1 MTALA
6 PEASAAT
13 AEARGTRPRGLFVT
27 GTGTGVG
34 KTVVSALLMARQ
46 GITSPVRYWK
56 PVQTG
61 TRDDDDTAMVAAL
74 SGCGAARV
82 EDDGVRL
89 PLPLSPHEAA
99 RLAGTA
105 IDVPALVGQW
115 RTRAAQ
121 GSWVVEGAGG
131 VLVPLDDETLM
142 VDVIRACALPALVVG
157 HSGLGTINH
166 TLLTL
171 EALRARAV
179 PVAAV
184 VLVGEAHSSNAEAIG
199 RIGGVS
205 VVVTCPALERVTPAT
220 VQATAQQLIGWEAVD
235 AWLQ

>member
-6 PEASAAT
+6 REGSAAP
-13 AEARGTRPRGLFVT
+13 ADARGTGPRGLFVT

-46 GITSPVRYWK
+46 GASSPVRYWK

-61 TRDDDDTAMVAAL
+61 TRDDDDTAMVVAL
-74 SGCGAARV
+74 SGCGTARAQ
-82 EDDGVRL
+82 DDGVRL

-105 IDVPALVGQW
+105 IDVPSLLEQW
-115 RTRAAQ
+115 RARAVL
-121 GSWVVEGAGG
+121 GPWVVEGAGG
-131 VLVPLDDETLM
+131 VLVPLEGDTLM
-142 VDVIRACALPALVVG
+142 IDVIRACGLPALVVG

-179 PVAAV
+179 RVAAV
-184 VLVGEAHSSNAEAIG
+184 VLVGEAHPSNAEAIG
-199 RIGGVS
+199 RMGGVS
-205 VVVTCPALERVTPAT
+205 VVVTCPPLAQVTPAA
-220 VQATAQQLIGWEAVD
+220 VQAAARQLTGWEAID